1 MAAAAAR
8 RRLGGEASRARL
20 AAAAAAV
27 GCALAARG
35 VDAQPAAGDT
45 ASLSDPVYKDGATAQ
60 SALPERRCSIFE
72 EGFVEGWSYGANV
85 TDGAIVDPAFPSG
98 GDGSGDASIHV
109 KLQEAGASM
118 EIFKALGGDA
128 TGRLRFGAA
137 DTPAEALQFYIKG
150 DVAVEE
156 LEDVYVVL
164 ADSTNAPGIALERR
178 SLADL
183 LAASATPPT
192 WDWRMASM
200 PLFGENSTHTSFDTI
215 YFLSEHAGS
224 EVVFE
229 IDSLQ
234 LSGCSTVGSFVVDA
248 GVASLESADAVLAAG
263 DCTGGLTTV
272 EDNTTVFADGVL
284 SFGWEDTSYGASVAY
299 ANADGN
305 ATATDASVINP
316 AGALRFT
323 AAEGTFGAG
332 ATLRISLTDSAQD
345 SANAASVAEFV
356 LGFESVRDPT
366 GTATY
371 RVPLIQLVDLAGF
384 EDDETLDV
392 TFTADPTKVPE
403 DAAFDSVTIIH
414 SAGAASGGAA
424 AAVVIDAMTLAVPKN
439 YSTPS
444 CPAGT
449 PEALPVAAELT
460 FVAEDLSLDDS
471 QLTCISTV
479 AQTCAAALYEVPAIA
494 VQATAAQT
502 AADAFTVRLYV
513 EPAPFVPL
521 PSVSEEQLSE
531 CATAPAASC
540 VPALSAESSSS
551 TTAVVFVPTEQS
563 EALLSFDPQPVLRF
577 SLDECGPYNTLS
589 VDGAVQNAG
598 SSATQLSGVATGVDA
613 GALVVCDA
621 ASDGSACAAGAPG
634 VSPPGPMVF
643 NPAVEAA
650 SAKAIGN
657 PTSGGAIVADAI
669 PQELLDA
676 KAMSVLVW
684 ARLDAING
692 EVAPVVSTYAPTAD
706 GESDTGV
713 VVGCFQ
719 AGPYGGCE
727 WGVKVSMTGGLE
739 GAYTLLS
746 GVEGVVG
753 EWVLLFATVDASHA
767 DRGGAVTVMALRSGP
782 NDQTEQSPA
791 KATIETRTLSAEDAS
806 ALRVTPGAVTV
817 GAVPAGV
824 GDAPED
830 TVYFTGAVSE
840 VNIFD
845 RVVPATEI
853 TRMADSLFCVR
864 GDTLG
869 VNVTLGEP
877 AAALSTD
884 AFYRVR
890 EVALADGAPVEG
902 MFEDRSWSNTN
913 NYYGDS
919 GLPMP
924 SSAASP
930 GSNTTRSMDVE
941 LMPWGAMRLHRIASG
956 DVNTSD
962 LVSIS
967 ILAADEATVESMY
980 VYAGEMSNGA
990 AVGVGAVKLTSIATI
1005 APGVWT
1011 TVVVPLKSIGGGG
1024 DDIAVHNKD
1033 GAVTARFSLGSIALL
1048 DSDALMSCPLNED
1061 DAPHGCVAATPSEI
1075 NSPPPLHIYTD
1086 VSLNQGFAD
1095 ASWRAEID
1103 FASET
1108 AAREGDN
1115 GIEATLQPFG
1125 GFKVAS
1131 TDGKPFPSGVLY
1143 MYVRPKAVGGESA
1156 GVPSSVFVSL
1166 ESPVEGIDPVRVA
1179 LADAVMGD
1187 ELAFGSWTQVA
1198 LEIPSTGLFTSI
1210 AFTNNQDA
1218 LIGLDLDA
1226 IVVYPDGSAALKAE
1240 SQRCITIDN
1249 KNSVPLAPFVKARS
1263 ALHVPVDFQ
1272 VGTAEVRVDLDSVH
1286 PSTVDFTLE
1295 SPSSGARAP
1304 LNLAAAAKGQQ
1315 GTPEEDAPSLIAS
1328 GIDNHF
1334 QGAQSGGLWRLSA
1347 RAGDHSTG
1355 SIQAWQLRLCES

>member
-8 RRLGGEASRARL
+8 RRLGGEANRARL
-20 AAAAAAV
+20 ATAAAV

-45 ASLSDPVYKDGATAQ
+45 ASLSDPVYKDGAAAQ

-98 GDGSGDASIHV
+98 RDGSGDASIHV
-109 KLQEAGASM
+109 KLQEAGTGV
-118 EIFKALGGDA
+118 EIFKALGEGS
-128 TGRLRFGAA
+128 TGRVRFGAA
-137 DTPAEALQFYIKG
+137 DTPAEALEFYLKG
-150 DVAVEE
+150 DVDVEE
-156 LEDVYVVL
+156 LKDVYVVL
-164 ADSTNAPGIALERR
+164 SDSANAPGIALERR

-272 EDNTTVFADGVL
+272 EHNTTVFADGVL

-299 ANADGN
+299 ANEDGN
-305 ATATDASVINP
+305 ATATDASLINP

-332 ATLRISLTDSAQD
+332 ATLRISLTDPAQD

-424 AAVVIDAMTLAVPKN
+424 AAVVIDAMALSVPKN

-494 VQATAAQT
+494 VQATATQT
-502 AADAFTVRLYV
+502 SADAFTVRLYV

-521 PSVSEEQLSE
+521 PSVSEEELSE
-531 CATAPAASC
+531 CASAPAASC

-551 TTAVVFVPTEQS
+551 TTVVFVPTEQS
-563 EALLSFDPQPVLRF
+563 EALLSLEPQPVLRF
-577 SLDECGPYNTLS
+577 TLDECGPYNTLS
-589 VDGAVQNAG
+589 VEGAVQNAG
-598 SSATQLSGVATGVDA
+598 SSATELSGIATGVDS
-613 GALVVCDA
+613 GALVSCDA

-634 VSPPGPMVF
+634 VSPPGPMVY
-643 NPAVEAA
+643 NPLSEAA
-650 SAKAIGN
+650 SAKATGVST

-669 PQELLDA
+669 PQELLDT

-727 WGVKVSMTGGLE
+727 WGVKVSMTGGLD

-806 ALRVTPGAVTV
+806 ALRTTPGAVTI
-817 GAVPAGV
+817 GAVPVGV

-845 RVVPATEI
+845 RVVATSDI
-853 TRMADSLFCVR
+853 VRMAESLFCVR

-902 MFEDRSWSNTN
+902 VFEDRSWSNKN

-990 AVGVGAVKLTSIATI
+990 AVGVGAVKLTSIASI

-1033 GAVTARFSLGSIALL
+1033 GAVTARFSLGSVALL
-1048 DSDALMSCPLNED
+1048 DSEALVACPLNED

-1075 NSPPPLHIYTD
+1075 GSPPPLHIYAD
-1086 VSLNQGFAD
+1086 AALNEGFAD

-1103 FASET
+1103 FASVA
-1108 AAREGDN
+1108 AAREGDT
-1115 GIEATLQPFG
+1115 GIDVVLQPFG

-1131 TDGKPFPSGVLY
+1131 QDGKPFPSGVLY
-1143 MYVRPKAVGGESA
+1143 MYVRPKAVGGEIA
-1156 GVPSSVFVSL
+1156 GLSSNVFVSL
-1166 ESPVEGIDPVRVA
+1166 ESPVEGFDPVRVA

-1198 LEIPSTGLFTSI
+1198 LEIPTGAYFTSL
-1210 AFTNNQDA
+1210 ALTNNQDA

-1226 IVVYPDGSAALKAE
+1226 IVAYPDGSTAHNVGGG
-1240 SQRCITIDN
+1240 RCVTINN

-1347 RAGDHSTG
+1347 KAGDHSTG
-1355 SIQAWQLRLCES
+1355 SIQAWQLKLCEL

>member
-1 MAAAAAR
+1 MVVWYQTETRAPSRTLEMGVVGATASVAIGAFASCLSAILWFLSEMAGTLSVYTFGTCIGFIIGATLVAAAR
-8 RRLGGEASRARL
+8 GSLNRAEAEAERKARERARKGSVDGRPPPLPIPQEVLSTALLHLPKWTKDPDCSRAAWL
-20 AAAAAAV
+20 NNV
-27 GCALAARG
+27 LEVLWPY
-35 VDAQPAAGDT
+35 VDTSVSEVIRD
-45 ASLSDPVYKDGATAQ
+45 
-60 SALPERRCSIFE
+60 SIEPLLRTLVPPIVSWIGFE
-72 EGFVEGWSYGANV
+72 KI
-85 TDGAIVDPAFPSG
+85 T
-98 GDGSGDASIHV
+98 
-109 KLQEAGASM
+109 
-118 EIFKALGGDA
+118 LG
-128 TGRLRFGAA
+128 
-137 DTPAEALQFYIKG
+137 P
-150 DVAVEE
+150 
-156 LEDVYVVL
+156 
-164 ADSTNAPGIALERR
+164 
-178 SLADL
+178 
-183 LAASATPPT
+183 TPPT
-192 WDWRMASM
+192 IGGVKVLGSNSEEVMLELEVNLAS
-200 PLFGENSTHTSFDTI
+200 G
-215 YFLSEHAGS
+215 
-224 EVVFE
+224 
-229 IDSLQ
+229 
-234 LSGCSTVGSFVVDA
+234 
-248 GVASLESADAVLAAG
+248 ADAVLAAE

-272 EDNTTVFADGVL
+272 EHNTTVFADGVL

-305 ATATDASVINP
+305 ATTTDASVINP

-384 EDDETLDV
+384 EDDETLDL

-577 SLDECGPYNTLS
+577 ALDECGPYNTLS

-643 NPAVEAA
+643 NPTVEAA

-669 PQELLDA
+669 PQELLDT

-746 GVEGVVG
+746 GVEGVV
-753 EWVLLFATVDASHA
+753 
-767 DRGGAVTVMALRSGP
+767 R
-782 NDQTEQSPA
+782 
-791 KATIETRTLSAEDAS
+791 
-806 ALRVTPGAVTV
+806 
-817 GAVPAGV
+817 
-824 GDAPED
+824 
-830 TVYFTGAVSE
+830 Y
-840 VNIFD
+840 
-845 RVVPATEI
+845 
-853 TRMADSLFCVR
+853 
-864 GDTLG
+864 
-869 VNVTLGEP
+869 
-877 AAALSTD
+877 
-884 AFYRVR
+884 
-890 EVALADGAPVEG
+890 
-902 MFEDRSWSNTN
+902 
-913 NYYGDS
+913 
-919 GLPMP
+919 
-924 SSAASP
+924 
-930 GSNTTRSMDVE
+930 
-941 LMPWGAMRLHRIASG
+941 
-956 DVNTSD
+956 
-962 LVSIS
+962 
-967 ILAADEATVESMY
+967 
-980 VYAGEMSNGA
+980 
-990 AVGVGAVKLTSIATI
+990 
-1005 APGVWT
+1005 
-1011 TVVVPLKSIGGGG
+1011 
-1024 DDIAVHNKD
+1024 
-1033 GAVTARFSLGSIALL
+1033 
-1048 DSDALMSCPLNED
+1048 
-1061 DAPHGCVAATPSEI
+1061 
-1075 NSPPPLHIYTD
+1075 
-1086 VSLNQGFAD
+1086 
-1095 ASWRAEID
+1095 
-1103 FASET
+1103 
-1108 AAREGDN
+1108 
-1115 GIEATLQPFG
+1115 
-1125 GFKVAS
+1125 
-1131 TDGKPFPSGVLY
+1131 
-1143 MYVRPKAVGGESA
+1143 
-1156 GVPSSVFVSL
+1156 SSVFV
-1166 ESPVEGIDPVRVA
+1166 P
-1179 LADAVMGD
+1179 
-1187 ELAFGSWTQVA
+1187 
-1198 LEIPSTGLFTSI
+1198 
-1210 AFTNNQDA
+1210 
-1218 LIGLDLDA
+1218 
-1226 IVVYPDGSAALKAE
+1226 
-1240 SQRCITIDN
+1240 
-1249 KNSVPLAPFVKARS
+1249 RS
-1263 ALHVPVDFQ
+1263 
-1272 VGTAEVRVDLDSVH
+1272 
-1286 PSTVDFTLE
+1286 
-1295 SPSSGARAP
+1295 
-1304 LNLAAAAKGQQ
+1304 
-1315 GTPEEDAPSLIAS
+1315 
-1328 GIDNHF
+1328 
-1334 QGAQSGGLWRLSA
+1334 
-1347 RAGDHSTG
+1347 
-1355 SIQAWQLRLCES
+1355 